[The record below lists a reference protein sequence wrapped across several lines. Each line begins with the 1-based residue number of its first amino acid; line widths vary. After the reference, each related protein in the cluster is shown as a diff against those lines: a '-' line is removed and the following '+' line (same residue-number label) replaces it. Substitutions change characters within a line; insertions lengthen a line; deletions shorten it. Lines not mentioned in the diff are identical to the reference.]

1 MLTYSLIEKCF
12 SNKLQFFSAYWSY
25 ECQEDVHKCKRI
37 ELVDGQIPLSLAV
50 CRIFCGVDVGTLWP
64 RVNGKISL
72 KMPMFYL
79 NRNDI
84 HFEFLNK
91 ANPNDQFWLLN
102 EQRFRDQISRKCPP
116 SYNSTDDAIP
126 LTIIIDVKDGNTTLG
141 LTTNEHYQIQT
152 KTQTQ
157 EQTVIVANIRAESIF
172 GARHALETISQLIVF
187 DDIRNELQ
195 MVGDFEVDD
204 RPAFPHRGFTLDT
217 VRNYYGI
224 NSIKRTIGK

>member
-1 MLTYSLIEKCF
+1 MLTYSHIEKCF
-12 SNKLQFFSAYWSY
+12 SNELQFFSAYWSY
-25 ECQEDVHKCKRI
+25 ECQEDVHKCRRV

-50 CRIFCGVDVGTLWP
+50 CRIFCGVDAGTLWP

-72 KMPMFYL
+72 RAPMFHL
-79 NRNDI
+79 NPKDI

-102 EQRFRDQISRKCPP
+102 EQRFRDQIFRKCSP
-116 SYNSTDDAIP
+116 SYNSTDDGIP
-126 LTIIIDVKDGNTTLG
+126 LTITIDVKDENTNLG

-157 EQTVIVANIRAESIF
+157 QQTVIAANIRAESIF

-204 RPAFPHRGFTLDT
+204 RPAFPHRGFALDT